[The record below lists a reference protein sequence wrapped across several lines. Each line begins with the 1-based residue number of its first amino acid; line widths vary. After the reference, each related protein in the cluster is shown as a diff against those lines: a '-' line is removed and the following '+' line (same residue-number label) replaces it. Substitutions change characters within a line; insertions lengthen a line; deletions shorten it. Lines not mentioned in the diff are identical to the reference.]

1 MLNNQLKTLPIS
13 HELIPDGA
21 EQYFDQLLLFKEMM
35 MRYECAILEVQTK
48 LQVLNNDM
56 SVRYKRNPIE
66 FVKTRIKSPLS
77 IAEKMKRKKID
88 ITVGNMVRNLND
100 VAGVRVI
107 CSFIDD
113 IYEIAKMLARQD
125 DIKVIEVKDYIK
137 NPKANGYRSYHMII
151 EIPVFFSDKT
161 MNIRVEI
168 QLRTIAMDSWA
179 SIEHDLKYKKDDV
192 WDEEISRELLI
203 CAESIHENDMKMMEI
218 RNRIDKSRLKA

>member
-1 MLNNQLKTLPIS
+1 MINNQLRTLPIN
-13 HELIPDGA
+13 HELIPEGA
-21 EQYFDQLLLFKEMM
+21 EQYFDQMQLFREMM

-137 NPKANGYRSYHMII
+137 NPKENGYRSYHMII

-161 MNIRVEI
+161 MNMRVEI

-203 CAESIHENDMKMMEI
+203 CAESIHETDMKMMEI